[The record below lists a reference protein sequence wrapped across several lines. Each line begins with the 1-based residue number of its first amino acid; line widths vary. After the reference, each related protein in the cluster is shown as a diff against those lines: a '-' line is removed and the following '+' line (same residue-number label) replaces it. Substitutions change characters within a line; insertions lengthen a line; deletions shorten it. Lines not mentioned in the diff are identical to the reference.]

1 MTEQPFFDMASA
13 ISMIED
19 LYELEKEDLE
29 GEYCTAEMMIRQG
42 KKLLG
47 GLDEIKTALL
57 SRSNSEAD
65 IDKTMVENKVFDLNR
80 VMEMFIDLA
89 KVDESD
95 IRGHELEMF
104 AAAKRETKIVLDSL
118 KELNENGWFNLTKT
132 KKQQRGSTFNIGCNL
147 EDVVS
152 MLEALGSSNLDDM
165 DNDTMLSAKEMKR
178 RSALM
183 LVRLP
188 DVLKKLDNFLMAA
201 NNGTSN
207 VEVIQSVEEYV
218 VVLKRVIGVLEA
230 VQSSHDDEVDFA
242 VYQLYGAFQDIEREA
257 RSVLESIYTIQ
268 FGEDAPRSHQAS
280 PKSQRKEMKGSGS
293 KDSPHG
299 NDYDSDVDYPSAKEG
314 GDSDAKE
321 SSRMAQNNPVVP
333 HAPIQFGTFDLSIV
347 MAMLIDLGEDEENS
361 SNVVEDEVEMIVR
374 QSTVLVRYNTFIHG
388 LIILYN
394 TLYTL
399 LQHCPA
405 SYIPFCISYIILII
419 QSFTIESIHHTA
431 VFNKYTVN

>member
-1 MTEQPFFDMASA
+1 MTEPSFDMAWA

-80 VMEMFIDLA
+80 VMEMFVDLA

-95 IRGHELEMF
+95 IRERELEMF

-118 KELNENGWFNLTKT
+118 KELNENGWFNMTKT
-132 KKQQRGSTFNIGCNL
+132 TTKQQRGSTFDIGCNL
-147 EDVVS
+147 EDVIS
-152 MLEALGSSNLDDM
+152 MLNALGSSNLDDL

-188 DVLKKLDNFLMAA
+188 DVLKKLDDFLMAA

-207 VEVIQSVEEYV
+207 VELIQNVEDHVI
-218 VVLKRVIGVLEA
+218 VLKRVIGVLEA
-230 VQSSHDDEVDFA
+230 VQNSHDDEVDFA
-242 VYQLYGAFQDIEREA
+242 IYQLYGAFQDIEREA

-293 KDSPHG
+293 KDSPHD
-299 NDYDSDVDYPSAKEG
+299 NDYDSDVDYPSAKDV
-314 GDSDAKE
+314 DSDSKE
-321 SSRMAQNNPVVP
+321 SSRKAQNNSVVP

-347 MAMLIDLGEDEENS
+347 MAMLIDLGEDEDNN

-374 QSTVLVRYNTFIHG
+374 QSTVLARYFYTW
-388 LIILYN
+388 IL
-394 TLYTL
+394 
-399 LQHCPA
+399 
-405 SYIPFCISYIILII
+405 
-419 QSFTIESIHHTA
+419 
-431 VFNKYTVN
+431 V